1 MLESTLIGTVHD
13 VDGSTVAVSID
24 SDVPTGLVFVGGD
37 PHRVGQVG
45 GFARI
50 SIGYASLVGIVSR
63 VGAGAAPAEMLG
75 QPGLG
80 TRWMSLQ
87 LVGEA
92 RQGRRFSRGVSQ
104 LPNVGDKVHLVTE
117 TDLASIYGSS
127 ATEDGFVDIGQV
139 ASAEAI
145 SARVNLNQL
154 VTRHSA
160 VVGSTGS
167 GKSTTVAALV
177 QAISDSQLFPSS
189 RVMLFDI
196 HGEYARAFGTNSNVF
211 TINPETLTLSNALFI
226 PYWALSFDELVPL
239 TFSTLS
245 DDAGRAFVRDEIVR
259 LKREGLAKHPRPGI
273 VPADVTADSPIPFSL
288 KLLWYNLH
296 VLLNAT
302 HSEPGNGQSRA
313 TWALLRDEN
322 GDAVEEGNLE
332 SVTPP
337 LFAAQSQA
345 AGAPKVY
352 MSAAAMNIRR
362 QVEVLASR
370 LKDRRL
376 DFVLNPGPWTPDVS
390 GGVKKDLDQLLEE
403 WLGLEKS
410 VSIVD
415 LSGVPP
421 FVISDL
427 IGGVTRLIYD
437 AMFWARLMSEG
448 TRERPLLIVFEEAH
462 SYLGP
467 SSPGGAKQSVQRI
480 VREGRKYGIGAMV
493 VSQRPSEMDSTILS
507 QCGTIIS
514 MRLTNSQDRQQII
527 SAASDNM
534 NGIMSLL
541 PVLRTGEAII
551 VGESVPLPM
560 RTLVRMPALKPD
572 SMDPVLVDSNEPGGW
587 DKKREASDYAE
598 VVQAWRSQ
606 NPKPKVSAVPSQKE
620 EVMLERIPVQSSNIS
635 SVGYDSASAMLEV
648 QFLNGSIYQYFDLP
662 VAVYEG
668 LLQAQSAG
676 SFFAA
681 NIKGHYRYARA

>member
-1 MLESTLIGTVHD
+1 MFESTVIGTVHD
-13 VDGSTVAVSID
+13 VDGSTVAVSINA
-24 SDVPTGLVFVGGD
+24 DVPTGLVFVGGD

-50 SIGYASLVGIVSR
+50 SIGYASLVGVVSR
-63 VGAGAAPAEMLG
+63 VGAGAAPISASGEAN
-75 QPGLG
+75 LG

-117 TDLASIYGSS
+117 SDLASIYGGRS
-127 ATEDGFVDIGQV
+127 AEDGYVEIGVV
-139 ASAEAI
+139 ASAESI
-145 SARVNLNQL
+145 SARINLNQL

-177 QAISDSQLFPSS
+177 QAISNHALFPSS

-196 HGEYARAFGTNSNVF
+196 HGEYARALGAESNVF
-211 TINPETLTLSNALFI
+211 TINPESVPNSKPLFV
-226 PYWALSFDELVPL
+226 PYWALSFDELIPL
-239 TFSTLS
+239 TFSALP
-245 DDAGRAFVRDEIVR
+245 DDAGRAFVRDEVVR
-259 LKREGLAKHPRPGI
+259 LKREGLSKHPRPGLA
-273 VPADVTADSPIPFSL
+273 PADVTADSPVPFSL

-302 HSEPGNGQSRA
+302 HSEPGNGQSRV
-313 TWALLRDEN
+313 TWVLLEDEDGN
-322 GDAVEEGNLE
+322 PVEKGDFD

-337 LFAAQSQA
+337 VFAAQSQT

-352 MSAAAMNIRR
+352 MSSSNLSIRR

-376 DFVLNPGPWTPDVS
+376 DFVLNPGRWTPDVD
-390 GGVKKDLDQLLEE
+390 GGVASDLDDLLEE
-403 WLGLEKS
+403 WLGLPKS
-410 VSIVD
+410 VSVVD

-427 IGGVTRLIYD
+427 IGSATRLIYD

-448 TRERPLLIVFEEAH
+448 TRERPLLMIFEEAH

-467 SSPGGAKQSVQRI
+467 TSSGGAKDSVQRI

-514 MRLTNSQDRQQII
+514 MRLTNSQDRQHIV

-560 RTLVRMPALKPD
+560 RTLVRLPVLKPD
-572 SMDPVLVDSNEPGGW
+572 SLDPVLVDSQEAGGW
-587 DKKREASDYAE
+587 DKEREGSNYAE

-606 NPKPKVSAVPSQKE
+606 NPRPTKKE
-620 EVMLERIPVQSSNIS
+620 TKLQRNPVTSSNVQ
-635 SVGYDSASAMLEV
+635 SVGYDGATTVLEV
-648 QFLNGSIYQYFDLP
+648 EFANGSVYQYFDVP
-662 VAVYEG
+662 QVMYDG
-668 LLQAQSAG
+668 LLSAPSVG
-676 SFFAA
+676 SFLNA
-681 NIKGHYRYARA
+681 NIKGHFRYARA